1 MSQTIAEIYRK
12 ILPIV
17 GQKYKCPITK
27 NKGLPGLFLEELLGI
42 PHTSNCLDCDD
53 GEVKTFPV
61 IKKINKK
68 TKEEKLVPKETM
80 AITMLSKDELK
91 SNDFESS
98 KFYTKMSRV
107 LMVPYLRDGDNIEFM
122 TPTIIDKDCDECTE
136 IYETIK
142 TDYELI
148 RNKFIANGTF
158 KSRDGTLLQ
167 NRTKGAGHGTTSR
180 AFYLRP
186 DFMKRYVPLS
196 L

>member
-53 GEVKTFPV
+53 GEVKSFPV
-61 IKKINKK
+61 KILKNG
-68 TKEEKLVPKETM
+68 KLVPKESM
-80 AITMLSKDELK
+80 NITMLSKDELK
-91 SNDFESS
+91 TNDFESS

>member
-12 ILPIV
+12 ILKIV

-27 NKGLPGLFLEELLGI
+27 NKGRPGLFLEELLGI
-42 PHTSNCLDCDD
+42 PHTSKCLDCDD

-61 IKKINKK
+61 KILKNGKV
-68 TKEEKLVPKETM
+68 VPKETM

-98 KFYTKMSRV
+98 KLYTKMRRV
-107 LMVPYLRDGDNIEFM
+107 LMVPYLRNGDNIEFM

-136 IYETIK
+136 IYETIR

-148 RNKFIANGTF
+148 RNTFITNGKFN
-158 KSRDGTLLQ
+158 SRDGTLLQ
-167 NRTKGAGHGTTSR
+167 NRTKGAGHGSTSR
-180 AFYLRP
+180 AFYLLKS
-186 DFMKRYVPLS
+186 FMERYVPLS

>member
-53 GEVKTFPV
+53 GEVKSFPV
-61 IKKINKK
+61 KILKNG
-68 TKEEKLVPKETM
+68 KLVPKESM
-80 AITMLSKDELK
+80 NITMLSKDELK

>member
-12 ILPIV
+12 ILKIV

-27 NKGLPGLFLEELLGI
+27 NKGRPGLFLEELLGI
-42 PHTSNCLDCDD
+42 PHTSKCLDCDD

-98 KFYTKMSRV
+98 KFYTKMRRI
-107 LMVPYLRDGDNIEFM
+107 LMVPCLRDGDNIEFM

-142 TDYELI
+142 IDYELI

-167 NRTKGAGHGTTSR
+167 NRTKGAGHGSTSR
-180 AFYLRP
+180 AFYLRKS
-186 DFMKRYVPLS
+186 FMERYVPLS

>member
-27 NKGLPGLFLEELLGI
+27 NKGRPGLFLEELLGI

-61 IKKINKK
+61 KKKKDKK
-68 TKEEKLVPKETM
+68 TKNEILVPKETM

-91 SNDFESS
+91 TNEFEAS
-98 KFYTKMSRV
+98 KCYKKISRM

>member
-1 MSQTIAEIYRK
+1 
-12 ILPIV
+12 
-17 GQKYKCPITK
+17 
-27 NKGLPGLFLEELLGI
+27 
-42 PHTSNCLDCDD
+42 
-53 GEVKTFPV
+53 
-61 IKKINKK
+61 
-68 TKEEKLVPKETM
+68 
-80 AITMLSKDELK
+80 MLSKDELK

-107 LMVPYLRDGDNIEFM
+107 LMVPCLRDGDNIEFM